1 MDIYCNNVRFG
12 HLYVGEIMWYVIAGI
27 CGGVVAGLGMGGGTL
42 TIPIL
47 TIFLSV
53 KQKSAQGINLLGF
66 IPLAVV
72 ALIIHSKN
80 KLVEYKKT
88 YIIALTGMLFG
99 VGTSFLAGL
108 ISNKWLS
115 KLFALFLIGLA
126 VWQTIQT
133 IKSSKNNNKKAT
145 KNDLSLVVYDGR
157 SVNQQI
163 DDAVR
168 RVNAHFLDNTQHN
181 INQINGK
188 TTKSNPHADK

>member
-1 MDIYCNNVRFG
+1 
-12 HLYVGEIMWYVIAGI
+12 MWYVIAGL

-88 YIIALTGMLFG
+88 YIIALTGMIFG
-99 VGTSFLAGL
+99 VGTSFLAGQ

-126 VWQTIQT
+126 VWQTVQA
-133 IKSSKNNNKKAT
+133 IKNGKKTNKKAT
-145 KNDLSLVVYDGR
+145 KNDLALVVYDGR
-157 SVNQQI
+157 NLNEKI
-163 DDAVR
+163 DDVLS
-168 RVNAHFLDNTQHN
+168 N
-181 INQINGK
+181 NGAQSVGK
-188 TTKSNPHADK
+188 CAKKQNRYADKKSATDTHK

>member
-1 MDIYCNNVRFG
+1 MDFHCNNVRFG
-12 HLYVGEIMWYVIAGI
+12 RVYVGEIMWYVIAGL

-47 TIFLSV
+47 TILLSV

-99 VGTSFLAGL
+99 VGTSFLAGQ
-108 ISNKWLS
+108 ISNKWLG

-126 VWQTIQT
+126 VWQTVQA
-133 IKSSKNNNKKAT
+133 IKNGKKANKKAT
-145 KNDLSLVVYDGR
+145 KNDLALVVYDGR
-157 SVNQQI
+157 NLNEKI
-163 DDAVR
+163 DDVLSNNG
-168 RVNAHFLDNTQHN
+168 VLSVGKCTQKQN
-181 INQINGK
+181 CYTDK
-188 TTKSNPHADK
+188 KSAPDTHK

>member
-1 MDIYCNNVRFG
+1 
-12 HLYVGEIMWYVIAGI
+12 MWYVIAGL

-47 TIFLSV
+47 TILLSV

-99 VGTSFLAGL
+99 VGTSFLAGQ
-108 ISNKWLS
+108 ISNKWLGR
-115 KLFALFLIGLA
+115 LFALFLIGLA
-126 VWQTIQT
+126 VWQTVQA
-133 IKSSKNNNKKAT
+133 IKNGKKAT
-145 KNDLSLVVYDGR
+145 KNDLALVVYDGR
-157 SVNQQI
+157 NLNEKI
-163 DDAVR
+163 DDVLSNNS
-168 RVNAHFLDNTQHN
+168 VQSVGKCTQK
-181 INQINGK
+181 QNGYTDK
-188 TTKSNPHADK
+188 KSAPDTHK